1 MLNERKTE
9 NIVRER
15 LQELGYY
22 GQSDI
27 VVEEQKSDIPRIQ
40 KLLKNASKRGLSTG
54 YPEFIITSTKY
65 PDILVVIECKADI
78 RKHASDAL
86 DRYDEYAVDGSLLYA
101 SFLLKEY
108 DVIAIGVSGMTKAEL
123 KVTHYLLLKGQD
135 KYDAFLSNELLSLED
150 YYTSYIQ
157 SPTKFSEDYKSLL
170 GYSQKL
176 NDTLHNK
183 KIKEAQ
189 RGLLISGILIA
200 LKNQA
205 FQVGYKGHNTA
216 QQLASNLVNTIA
228 NELSSSNI
236 PYGRLENLK
245 SAFSFIKTHATLSVD
260 KSFLE
265 DLVSE
270 INDRLNSFL
279 RTHKYFDA
287 LGQFYIEFLKYANND
302 KGLGIVL
309 TPPHITELFSELAGV
324 NRDSIVADNCC
335 GTGGFLISA
344 MKRMSKDAE
353 GNSNKIDT
361 IRNKQIVGIEF
372 QDDIYAL
379 GVSNMVIHGDGKS
392 NIFQGNCF
400 KISNEV
406 KSKFRPNI
414 GLLNPPYKTQKRD
427 VDELSFVLNNLEM
440 LEQNGTCVAIVP
452 MRCAVSSRG
461 KELEYKERLLNN
473 HTLEAVMSMP
483 EDLFHNSKAGMVTC
497 TMVFT
502 ANVPHPKQKKT
513 WFGYWRN
520 DGFIKKK
527 NLGRIDHYDNW
538 ESIKNCWVTAFNN
551 REIQT
556 GFSVMKEVS
565 AKDEWCAEAYLSTE
579 YSGLAETS
587 FISTSVDYL
596 SFLTFCCDFERLSSF
611 LLSLTEEEENI
622 KLVTTGWKE
631 YKISKLFDVY
641 RGENRKV
648 EDNNLKEGT
657 PVISATT
664 ANNGFSHFCNDRP
677 SSKGNCIT
685 IGNTG
690 QRSVGVAFYQP
701 YEFNST
707 NNINILY
714 PKFPLSE
721 HIGLFIVT
729 ILKRERYKFSY
740 GRILNQKRTNNL
752 TIKLPTTETGEPD
765 WEYIENYMKG
775 LPLKKFKRVETKA
788 STE

>member
-1 MLNERKTE
+1 MFSERKTE
-9 NIVRER
+9 NIVREQLR
-15 LQELGYY
+15 ELGYY

-27 VVEEQKSDIPRIQ
+27 VVEEQKSDIPRVQ

-101 SFLLKEY
+101 SFLSKEY
-108 DVIAIGVSGMTKAEL
+108 DVIAIGVSGMTREEL

-135 KYDAFLSNELLSLED
+135 KYAAFLSHELLSLED

-157 SPTKFSEDYKSLL
+157 SPTKFNEDYKSLL

-200 LKNQA
+200 LKNRA
-205 FQVGYKGHNTA
+205 FRVGYKGHNTA

-228 NELSSSNI
+228 NELSLYNI
-236 PYGRLENLK
+236 PDGRLENLK

-260 KSFLE
+260 KRFVE

-270 INDRLNSFL
+270 IDDRLTPFL
-279 RTHKYFDA
+279 RTHKNFDA
-287 LGQFYIEFLKYANND
+287 LGQFYIEFLKDANNE
-302 KGLGIVL
+302 KGFGIVL

-344 MKRMSKDAE
+344 MKIMIKDAE

-361 IRNKQIVGIEF
+361 IRNTQIVGIEF

-406 KSKFRPNI
+406 KSMFRPNI

-452 MRCAVSSRG
+452 MSCAVASRG

-483 EDLFHNSKAGMVTC
+483 EALFHNSKAGMVTC

-520 DGFIKKK
+520 DGFIKVK
-527 NLGRIDHYDNW
+527 NLGRIDRDDNW
-538 ESIKNCWVTAFNN
+538 DSIKNCWVTAFNN

-565 AKDEWCAEAYLSTE
+565 AKDEWCAEAYLSTD
-579 YSGLAETS
+579 YSDLAEVS
-587 FISTSVDYL
+587 FILTSLDYL

-611 LLSLTEEEENI
+611 LLSLTEENI
-622 KLVTTGWKE
+622 KLVTTEWQE
-631 YKISKLFDVY
+631 YKISELFKVY

-677 SSKGNCIT
+677 LSKGNCIT

-721 HIGLFIVT
+721 YIGLFIVT
-729 ILKRERYKFSY
+729 VLKRERYKFSY
-740 GRILNQKRTNNL
+740 GRILNRERTNNL
-752 TIKLPTTETGEPD
+752 TIKLPSTETGEPD

-788 STE
+788 PTG